1 MINLN
6 QEWGRPKKH
15 SPIVIFGAGSIVN
28 DALFPAYKQAGF
40 KVQGIYDPD
49 IKKAKKLASKFN
61 VSIFNTVEE
70 ACNQQNVIFDLAT
83 PPQAHASILEILP
96 ENSGVLIQ
104 KPMGSNL
111 HEATKILEIC
121 NARSLKAA
129 LNFQLRFAPMMIAL
143 KDAISSGLLGEIVD
157 FDAWLALDTPWS
169 LWKFLENLPRV
180 EILLHSI
187 HYFDFIRSILGNPN
201 GVKAKTLG
209 FPGKK
214 TSNTRTTAI
223 LDYGSDIRCALTIN
237 HNHNFGR
244 KFQACEFRI
253 CGTKGAAYVQLG
265 VNLNYPKGAPDIL
278 EINLGKEWVNIPLI
292 GSWFIESFG
301 NRMSQLQR
309 YISGEESELIASVKD
324 SWNTMALVEAAYKN
338 SEDPGT
344 LIPKYISR

>member
-6 QEWGRPKKH
+6 QEWRKPKKH

-28 DALFPAYKQAGF
+28 DAHLPAYKQAGF

-61 VSIFNTVEE
+61 VSVFNTAEE
-70 ACNQQNVIFDLAT
+70 ASNQQNVIFDLAT
-83 PPQAHASILEILP
+83 PPKAHASILEILP
-96 ENSGVLIQ
+96 ENAGVLIQ

-111 HEATKILEIC
+111 DEATKILEIC

-129 LNFQLRFAPMMIAL
+129 INFQLRFAPMMIAL
-143 KDAISSGLLGEIVD
+143 KDAINSGLLGTIVD

-187 HYFDFIRSILGNPN
+187 HYFDFIRSILGNPI

-214 TSNTRTTAI
+214 TSNTRTAAI
-223 LDYGSDIRCALTIN
+223 LDYGKDIRCALTIN
-237 HNHNFGR
+237 HNHSFGR

-253 CGTKGAAYVQLG
+253 CGTKGAAYVHLG
-265 VNLNYPKGAPDIL
+265 VNLNYPEGEPDKL
-278 EINLGKEWVNIPLI
+278 EINLGEKWINIPLK

-301 NRMSQLQR
+301 NRMAQLQR
-309 YISGEESELIASVKD
+309 FVSGEESELIAGVKD
-324 SWNTMALVEAAYKN
+324 SWDTMALIEAAYKN
-338 SEDPGT
+338 NESPGT
-344 LIPKYISR
+344 LVPKYMNK